1 MCLIALAGIHQTTVA
16 AGTQKCSQRQVNY
29 RIIAAA
35 IAFIIAL
42 VGNNLLPV
50 VLIGLVAALC
60 VIQVVIDLSQQ
71 KT

>member
-1 MCLIALAGIHQTTVA
+1 M
-16 AGTQKCSQRQVNY
+16 
-29 RIIAAA
+29 AAA